1 MDCKLTDRNG
11 QTRRGCQWGEGVSH
25 KATGQGTA
33 LCSDG
38 VIHYY
43 TDPLLAVFADPI
55 HGNFGETALLWE
67 FEPDKE
73 VASDALKKGCKRG
86 TTIEQIEKPVITLE
100 QRVSIAIKLA
110 LLVYTNP
117 KFVLWANAWLSGK
130 DRSAEAAW
138 AAESAARSAQSAA
151 WSAAWSVAVLA
162 AEAAR
167 SAESARS
174 ARSATEA
181 AWWAA
186 RSAESAAWAAQS
198 NKNLDILA
206 VIKEGKV

>member
-138 AAESAARSAQSAA
+138 AAESAARSAEA
-151 WSAAWSVAVLA
+151 
-162 AEAAR
+162 AAR
-167 SAESARS
+167 SAEPA

-181 AWWAA
+181 AWWAARSAIEAAWSAAEWAA